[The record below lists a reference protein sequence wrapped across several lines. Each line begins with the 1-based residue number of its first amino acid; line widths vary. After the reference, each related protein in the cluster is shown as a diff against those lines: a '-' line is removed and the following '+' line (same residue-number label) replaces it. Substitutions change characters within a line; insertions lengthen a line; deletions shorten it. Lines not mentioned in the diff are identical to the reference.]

1 MTKKEYTAPE
11 MMVIV
16 MDHTVELM
24 QSSNSN
30 VDPGDQSGTIG
41 GSVGFAPFEQPY
53 NG

>member
-1 MTKKEYTAPE
+1 MTKKEYISPE
-11 MMVIV
+11 MMVLE

-24 QSSNSN
+24 QSSNN